1 VNRAVQIRVAENE
14 MVLLPEKVVFFPGK
28 RTLLLSDLHLGK
40 ANHFRRAGIP
50 VPLRANKTNLEN
62 LISLAL
68 QHKPQRI
75 IFLGDLFHSHYNSE
89 WESFGQLVQSLSD
102 IRFELVTGN
111 HDILSERQYVKYG
124 IVVHEELFLDHKIL
138 LRHEP
143 LDASDGLFRICG
155 HIHPAITLRGK
166 GRDSET
172 FPCFWISNN
181 QMVLPAFGAFTGR
194 HPVTPKKS
202 DQIYFIAGKQV
213 IDAASLNGVP
223 SLE

>member
-1 VNRAVQIRVAENE
+1 MQLMVAENE
-14 MVLLPEKVVFFPGK
+14 MVLMPEKVVFFPEK
-28 RTLLLSDLHLGK
+28 RIMLLSDLHLGK
-40 ANHFRRAGIP
+40 VNHFRRAGIP

-89 WESFGQLVQSLSD
+89 WESFGQVVQSLSG
-102 IRFELVTGN
+102 ITFELVTGN
-111 HDILSERQYVKYG
+111 HDVLSERQYVKYG
-124 IVVHEELFLDHKIL
+124 IVLHQELLLGEKIL

-143 LDASDGLFRICG
+143 LEASDGLFRICG

-166 GRDSET
+166 GRGSET
-172 FPCFWISNN
+172 FPCFWISEH

-194 HPVTPKKS
+194 HPITPKKS
-202 DQIYFIAGKQV
+202 DRIFFIAGKQV

-223 SLE
+223 S